1 MLKYIVRNVNE
12 EEPKKDFEVGFTHT
26 NLTTH
31 NPNHNITIEFLPNGL
46 HPHELYELLLQLER
60 GEFGYFSAQ
69 RFHFDNIIRLIAA
82 ELERLYLF
90 HSQLTINEIEYGEV
104 IEWAKR
110 LHELHYE
117 MEENLNGSQ

>member
-1 MLKYIVRNVNE
+1 MLKYIIRT
-12 EEPKKDFEVGFTHT
+12 KDTVKPRKEFEVHFVQFVDQTVS
-26 NLTTH
+26 LSESFIMEFQ
-31 NPNHNITIEFLPNGL
+31 PNDLEPN
-46 HPHELYELLLQLER
+46 ELYELILQLEN
-60 GEFGYFSAQ
+60 GLQGIVSYKL
-69 RFHFDNIIRLIAA
+69 HFNNIVRLIAA

-104 IEWAKR
+104 NEWAKR

>member
-1 MLKYIVRNVNE
+1 MLKYIIRT
-12 EEPKKDFEVGFTHT
+12 KDTVKPRRKFEIGLINFIHSTVSQSETIIIDFQ
-26 NLTTH
+26 
-31 NPNHNITIEFLPNGL
+31 PNDLDAD
-46 HPHELYELLLQLER
+46 ELYEFLLQFEGGLQ
-60 GEFGYFSAQ
+60 GVI
-69 RFHFDNIIRLIAA
+69 FHKYHFNNIIRLIAA